1 MLLVE
6 VMRPKLPALPYMI
19 SPVSLFEASCGAE
32 VADRVGKVHLIEEIE
47 ELSAELDLP
56 RLPKTE
62 SA

>member
-1 MLLVE
+1 
-6 VMRPKLPALPYMI
+6 MRPKLPALPDMI
-19 SPVSLFEASCGAE
+19 SRLSVFEASCGAD